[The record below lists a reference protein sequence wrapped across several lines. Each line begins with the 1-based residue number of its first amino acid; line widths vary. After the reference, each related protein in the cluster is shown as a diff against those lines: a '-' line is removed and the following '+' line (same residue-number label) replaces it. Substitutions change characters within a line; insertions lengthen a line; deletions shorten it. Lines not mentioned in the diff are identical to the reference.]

1 MEVFPKL
8 NQARGIFNI
17 DGVPSSTSNLTQDP
31 RRLKLQSGRSPT
43 GIPCSPQVPSGRTA
57 TLKSL
62 NNKDF
67 TGSKKKKKSAKGK
80 KAHLQ
85 MSLN

>member
-8 NQARGIFNI
+8 NQARGVFNI

-31 RRLKLQSGRSPT
+31 RWLKIQSGRWPT

-62 NNKDF
+62 NNRILLVQ
-67 TGSKKKKKSAKGK
+67 KKSAKGK